1 MAEGNPSNIQ
11 ALKDKIKFY
20 EDLKAGGNMNMRG
33 EQILHEL
40 RAKLAEEEGGGGA
53 GGGAAPLH
61 IPKAPVGAYV
71 GSTTKVLDPATGR
84 VLSRTKNP
92 NAARGVDRRAAAA
105 ASTTKLAAHRN
116 IAATTADFA
125 KKVEEAE
132 EQLGE
137 LLHFG
142 QTEGPSKDE
151 LEGPKGQQAI
161 AQALD
166 LLRRWERN
174 ENDIQ
179 SRGNHIW
186 YKPSLSVAGETLREQ
201 IYQLRTSLDWVHQE
215 MSGGGRHRRTRRR
228 RTRVRK
234 TRRRR
239 RKTKRRRRRRRRR
252 RHTHD
257 FDKELKRVI
266 AQHRRYQIARGD
278 KRFKATRGLVKWS
291 RPNKTSRAN
300 RIYYRKRKKRT
311 TRKHRRR

>member
-1 MAEGNPSNIQ
+1 MAEGNPSSIQ

-125 KKVEEAE
+125 KKVE
-132 EQLGE
+132 
-137 LLHFG
+137 
-142 QTEGPSKDE
+142 
-151 LEGPKGQQAI
+151 
-161 AQALD
+161 
-166 LLRRWERN
+166 
-174 ENDIQ
+174 
-179 SRGNHIW
+179 
-186 YKPSLSVAGETLREQ
+186 
-201 IYQLRTSLDWVHQE
+201 
-215 MSGGGRHRRTRRR
+215 
-228 RTRVRK
+228 
-234 TRRRR
+234 
-239 RKTKRRRRRRRRR
+239 
-252 RHTHD
+252 
-257 FDKELKRVI
+257 
-266 AQHRRYQIARGD
+266 
-278 KRFKATRGLVKWS
+278 
-291 RPNKTSRAN
+291 
-300 RIYYRKRKKRT
+300 
-311 TRKHRRR
+311 